1 MVHYVFV
8 SSASCK
14 MDGWPGISGHANFL
28 CNPTHVIRAIFI
40 FLPSFDKT
48 KCIHCSKMLK
58 YKWAKKKKN
67 TEHENSSGNKTK
79 QTNKRV
85 ILWGL

>member
-14 MDGWPGISGHANFL
+14 MDRWPGISGHANFL

-58 YKWAKKKKN
+58 YKWAKKKN